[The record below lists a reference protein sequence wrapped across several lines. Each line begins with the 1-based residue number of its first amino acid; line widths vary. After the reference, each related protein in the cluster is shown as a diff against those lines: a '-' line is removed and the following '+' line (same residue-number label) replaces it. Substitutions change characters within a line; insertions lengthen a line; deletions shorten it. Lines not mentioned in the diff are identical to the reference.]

1 LQAVSRQRG
10 YGLFFKVFS
19 INNNYL
25 NFMKR
30 SKLTLTL
37 VLSFLFSGLMAQEY
51 TGPFNHSLMD
61 EKFYDLI
68 VGESSGDRA
77 FYHIL
82 DIAPYERDRKSED
95 YKGLF
100 MESVYVVDKLKSYG
114 FADATTE
121 QLGKTK
127 TWDGVSATL
136 WEIAP
141 KTAKLADYRDLA
153 AILGQGSKSAHVTAE
168 LVWVGRGTQAE
179 IDAVDLKGKIAV
191 TEASASRV
199 HDLAVKA
206 GAVGIITFYSPR
218 PLVDPIQIPNS
229 GIRGGDNATFCINL
243 TPRDGYALRDRLLRG
258 EKITVKADIET
269 ATEETE
275 IEVPTC
281 VIKGADA
288 NAEEVILCAHLYE
301 GYVKLGANDN
311 ISGAAALI
319 EIARTLNELIETG
332 QLPRP
337 KRSIRFIWIPEFQGS
352 IPWAVKHKDILDRT
366 LCNINLDMVGLWLS
380 KSESMYCLHR
390 TTMGNPHYLNDV
402 AESFYHYMGATNKSF
417 VATGMGRPDAL
428 KPVHSVTGSK
438 DPFYYSI
445 NAHYGASDHEVF
457 NDWGVQ
463 VPGVIMITWPDNYYH
478 TSGDRPEICDPTQL
492 HRAIVLAAVSAYTIA
507 EAGEEGAVKIA
518 SEVAANAAKRMAIK
532 MRYDLSMLNAATAAD
547 FAQLYRTAKF
557 NQDAM
562 LKNEIATLATVL
574 ELAPTSAAL
583 KGYVTTLQDGVK
595 AAWTINGKNIDAA
608 MKVKAS
614 ALGVAPIKAITLSA
628 EEKAAAKVY
637 PRSTAKVKEAGY
649 GVLRTVPAA
658 LMAQYGFD
666 KRGAVNHGAEIAKL
680 TVGGTNSI
688 LDIKKMLDAQFPNPD
703 NLETISKYL
712 EMLKE
717 AGLVT
722 Y

>member
-1 LQAVSRQRG
+1 
-10 YGLFFKVFS
+10 
-19 INNNYL
+19 
-25 NFMKR
+25 MKR
-30 SKLTLTL
+30 RKLTFALL
-37 VLSFLFSGLMAQEY
+37 LSFIVVKMMGQEY

-77 FYHIL
+77 YYHIL

-100 MESVYVVDKLKSYG
+100 MESKYVVDKLKGYG

-136 WEIAP
+136 WEVSP
-141 KTAKLADYRDLA
+141 NTSKLADYRDLA

-179 IDAVDLKGKIAV
+179 INAADLKGKIAV
-191 TEASASRV
+191 TEASAGRV

-206 GAVGIITFYSPR
+206 GAVGIISFYSPR

-229 GIRGGDNATFCINL
+229 GIRGNNATFCINL

-269 ATEETE
+269 TTEETE

-281 VIKGADA
+281 VIKGSEADA
-288 NAEEVILCAHLYE
+288 EEIILCAHLYE

-311 ISGAAALI
+311 ISGSAALI
-319 EIARTLNELIETG
+319 EVARTLNELIESG

-337 KRSIRFIWIPEFQGS
+337 KRSIRFIWVPEFQGT
-352 IPWAVKHKDILDRT
+352 IPWAVKHKDILAKT

-380 KSESMYCLHR
+380 KSQSMYCLHR

-402 AESFYHYMGATNKSF
+402 AESFYHYMGATNKAF

-428 KPVHSVTGSK
+428 KPVYSVTGSR

-463 VPGVIMITWPDNYYH
+463 APGVIMITWPDNYYH

-507 EAGEEGAVKIA
+507 EAGEEGAAKIA
-518 SEVAANAAKRMAIK
+518 SEVASNAAKRMAIK
-532 MRYDLSMLNAATAAD
+532 MRYDL
-547 FAQLYRTAKF
+547 AQLNGATVETLAGLYRNAKF
-557 NQDAM
+557 NQDAF
-562 LKNEIATLATVL
+562 LNNELATLATVM
-574 ELAPTSAAL
+574 ELAPASASL
-583 KGYVTTLQDGVK
+583 KELVISLQSNVK
-595 AAWTINGKNIDAA
+595 TVWMANGRSIDAA
-608 MKVKAS
+608 MKLKAS
-614 ALGVAPIKAITLSA
+614 SLGVAPSKIVLSA
-628 EEKAAAKVY
+628 EEKSASKVY
-637 PRSTAKVKEAGY
+637 PRSTAKVKETGY
-649 GVLRTVPAA
+649 GVLRTVPAEM
-658 LMAQYGFD
+658 MAKYGFN

-680 TVGGTNSI
+680 TVGGKNSV

-703 NLETISKYL
+703 SLETITRYL
-712 EMLKE
+712 EMLKA
-717 AGLVT
+717 AGLVE

>member
-1 LQAVSRQRG
+1 
-10 YGLFFKVFS
+10 
-19 INNNYL
+19 
-25 NFMKR
+25 M
-30 SKLTLTL
+30 
-37 VLSFLFSGLMAQEY
+37 VLSFLVNGMMAQEY
-51 TGPFNHSLMD
+51 TSPFIHSLMD

-68 VGESSGDRA
+68 VGESSGERA
-77 FYHIL
+77 YYHIL

-100 MESVYVVDKLKSYG
+100 MESVYVVNKLKSYG

-121 QLGKTK
+121 LLGKSK
-127 TWDGVSATL
+127 VWDGVSATL
-136 WEIAP
+136 WEVSP
-141 KTAKLADYRDLA
+141 KTAKMADYRDLA
-153 AILGQGSKSAHVTAE
+153 AVLGEGSKSAHVTAE
-168 LVWVGRGTQAE
+168 LAWIGRGTQAE
-179 IDAVDLKGKIAV
+179 INAVDLKGKIAV
-191 TEASASRV
+191 TEASAGRV

-206 GAVGIITFYSPR
+206 GAVGIITYYSPR

-229 GIRGGDNATFCINL
+229 GIRRGENATFCINL
-243 TPRDGYALRDRLLRG
+243 TPRDGYALRDRLLKG

-269 ATEETE
+269 ATEETN

-288 NAEEVILCAHLYE
+288 NAEEIILCAHLYE

-311 ISGAAALI
+311 ISGSAALI
-319 EIARTLNELIETG
+319 EVARTLNELIESG

-337 KRSIRFIWIPEFQGS
+337 KRSIRFIWMPEFEGS
-352 IPWAVKHKDILDRT
+352 IPWAIKHKDILDRT

-402 AESFYHYMGATNKSF
+402 AESYYHYLSATNKSF

-428 KPVHSVTGSK
+428 KPVHSVTGSR

-457 NDWGVQ
+457 SDWGVQ

-518 SEVAANAAKRMAIK
+518 SEVAANSSKRMAIK
-532 MRYDLSMLNAATAAD
+532 MRHDLSQLNAATAEN
-547 FAQLYRTAKF
+547 FAKLYRAAKF
-557 NQDAM
+557 NQDAVM
-562 LKNEIATLATVL
+562 KNELATLATVQ
-574 ELAPTSAAL
+574 ELAPASAAL
-583 KGYVTTLQDGVK
+583 KSYISTLQEGVK
-595 AAWTINGKNIDAA
+595 SAWAANSKSIDAA

-614 ALGVAPIKAITLSA
+614 ALGVAPVKAIVLSA
-628 EEKAAAKVY
+628 EEKAAAKVF
-637 PRSTAKVKEAGY
+637 PRSTAKVKETGY
-649 GVLRTVPAA
+649 GVLRTVSPD
-658 LMAQYGFD
+658 LMKKYGFE
-666 KRGAVNHGAEIAKL
+666 KRGAVNYGAEIGKL

-703 NLETISKYL
+703 SLETVTKYL

-717 AGLVT
+717 AGLVN

>member
-1 LQAVSRQRG
+1 MRRG
-10 YGLFFKVFS
+10 
-19 INNNYL
+19 
-25 NFMKR
+25 
-30 SKLTLTL
+30 KLILIM
-37 VLSFLFSGLMAQEY
+37 VLSFLVKGVMAQEY
-51 TGPFNHSLMD
+51 TSPFIHSLMD

-68 VGESSGDRA
+68 VGESSGERA
-77 FYHIL
+77 YYHIL

-121 QLGKTK
+121 LLGKSK
-127 TWDGVSATL
+127 AWDGVSATL
-136 WEIAP
+136 WEVSP
-141 KTAKLADYRDLA
+141 KTAKMADYKDLA
-153 AILGQGSKSAHVTAE
+153 AILGEGSKSAHVTAE
-168 LVWVGRGTQAE
+168 LAWVGRGTQTE
-179 IDAVDLKGKIAV
+179 INAVDLKGKIAV
-191 TEASASRV
+191 TEASAGRV

-206 GAVGIITFYSPR
+206 GAVGIITYYSPR

-229 GIRGGDNATFCINL
+229 GIRRCENATFCINL

-269 ATEETE
+269 TTEETN

-288 NAEEVILCAHLYE
+288 NAEEIILCAHLYE

-311 ISGAAALI
+311 ISGSAALI
-319 EIARTLNELIETG
+319 EVARTLNELIESG

-337 KRSIRFIWIPEFQGS
+337 KRSIRFIWMPEFEGS
-352 IPWAVKHKDILDRT
+352 IPWAIKHKDILNRT

-402 AESFYHYMGATNKSF
+402 AESYYHYLSATNKSF

-428 KPVHSVTGSK
+428 KPVHSVTGSR

-445 NAHYGASDHEVF
+445 NAHYGYSDHEVF

-518 SEVAANAAKRMAIK
+518 SEVAANSSKRMAIK
-532 MRYDLSMLNAATAAD
+532 MRHDLSLLNAATAEN
-547 FAQLYRTAKF
+547 FAQLYRTARF

-562 LKNEIATLATVL
+562 MKNELATLATVQ
-574 ELAPTSAAL
+574 ELAPASAAL
-583 KGYVTTLQDGVK
+583 KSYITTLQEGVK
-595 AAWTINGKNIDAA
+595 AAWTANGKSIDAA

-614 ALGVAPIKAITLSA
+614 VLGVAPVKAIVLTA
-628 EEKAAAKVY
+628 EEKAASKVF

-649 GVLRTVPAA
+649 GVLRTVSAD
-658 LMAQYGFD
+658 LMQKYGFA
-666 KRGAVNHGAEIAKL
+666 KRGAVTYGAEIAKL

-688 LDIKKMLDAQFPNPD
+688 LDIKKMLDAQFPDPD
-703 NLETISKYL
+703 SLETVTKYL

-717 AGLVT
+717 AGLVN

>member
-1 LQAVSRQRG
+1 
-10 YGLFFKVFS
+10 
-19 INNNYL
+19 
-25 NFMKR
+25 M
-30 SKLTLTL
+30 
-37 VLSFLFSGLMAQEY
+37 VLSFLVNGMMAQEY
-51 TGPFNHSLMD
+51 TSPFIHSLMD

-68 VGESSGDRA
+68 VGESSGERA
-77 FYHIL
+77 YYHIL

-100 MESVYVVDKLKSYG
+100 MESVYVVNKLKSYG

-121 QLGKTK
+121 LLGKSK
-127 TWDGVSATL
+127 VWDGVSATL
-136 WEIAP
+136 WEVSP
-141 KTAKLADYRDLA
+141 KTAKMADYRDLA
-153 AILGQGSKSAHVTAE
+153 AVLGEGSKSAHVTAE
-168 LVWVGRGTQAE
+168 LAWIGRGTQAE
-179 IDAVDLKGKIAV
+179 INAVDLKGKIAV
-191 TEASASRV
+191 TEASAGRV

-206 GAVGIITFYSPR
+206 GAVGIITYYSPR

-229 GIRGGDNATFCINL
+229 GIRRGENATFCINL

-269 ATEETE
+269 ATEETN

-288 NAEEVILCAHLYE
+288 NAEEIILCAHLYE

-311 ISGAAALI
+311 ISGSAALI
-319 EIARTLNELIETG
+319 EVARTLNELIESG

-337 KRSIRFIWIPEFQGS
+337 KRSIRFIWMPEFEGS
-352 IPWAVKHKDILDRT
+352 IPWAIKHKDILDRT

-402 AESFYHYMGATNKSF
+402 AESYYHYLSATNKSF

-428 KPVHSVTGSK
+428 KPVHSVTGSR

-445 NAHYGASDHEVF
+445 NAHYGYSDHEVF

-518 SEVAANAAKRMAIK
+518 SEVAANSSKRMAIK
-532 MRYDLSMLNAATAAD
+532 MRHDLSQLNAATAEN

-557 NQDAM
+557 NQDAVM
-562 LKNEIATLATVL
+562 KNELATLATVQ
-574 ELAPTSAAL
+574 ELAPASFAL
-583 KGYVTTLQDGVK
+583 KSYITTLQEGVK
-595 AAWTINGKNIDAA
+595 AAWTANGKSIDAA

-614 ALGVAPIKAITLSA
+614 ALGIAPIKAIVLSA
-628 EEKAAAKVY
+628 EEKAAAKVF

-649 GVLRTVPAA
+649 GVLRTVSPD
-658 LMAQYGFD
+658 LMKKYGFA
-666 KRGAVNHGAEIAKL
+666 KRGAVTYGGEIGKL

-688 LDIKKMLDAQFPNPD
+688 LDIKKMLDAQFPDPD
-703 NLETISKYL
+703 SLETITKYL

-717 AGLVT
+717 AGLVN

>member
-1 LQAVSRQRG
+1 MRKNKL
-10 YGLFFKVFS
+10 
-19 INNNYL
+19 I
-25 NFMKR
+25 
-30 SKLTLTL
+30 LTL
-37 VLSFLFSGLMAQEY
+37 LFSFMVSALMAQEY
-51 TGPFNHSLMD
+51 TTPFNHSLMA
-61 EKFYDLI
+61 EKYYDLI
-68 VGESSGDRA
+68 VGESSGERA

-82 DIAPYERDRKSED
+82 DMAPYERDRKSED

-100 MESVYVVDKLKSYG
+100 MESIYVVDKLKSYG

-121 QLGKTK
+121 LLGKTK

-136 WEIAP
+136 WEVAP
-141 KTAKLADYRDLA
+141 KTTKIADYRDLA

-168 LVWVGRGTQAE
+168 LAWIGRGTQAE
-179 IDAVDLKGKIAV
+179 IAAVELKGKIAV
-191 TEASASRV
+191 TEVAASRV
-199 HDLAVKA
+199 HDAAVKA
-206 GAVGIITFYSPR
+206 GAVGVITYYSPR

-229 GIRGGDNATFCINL
+229 GLRGGDNATFCINL
-243 TPRDGYALRDRLLRG
+243 TPRDGYALRDRLLGG

-269 ATEETE
+269 TTEETE

-288 NAEEVILCAHLYE
+288 NAEEVILCAHLFE

-311 ISGAAALI
+311 ISGSAALL
-319 EIARTLNELIETG
+319 EVARTLNELIENG

-352 IPWAVKHKDILDRT
+352 IPWAVKHKEILDHT

-402 AESFYHYMGATNKSF
+402 AESFYHYMGATNKGF

-428 KPVHSVTGSK
+428 KPVHSVTGSR

-492 HRAIVLAAVSAYTIA
+492 HRAIVLASVSAYTIA

-532 MRYDLSMLNAATAAD
+532 MRYDLSLLNGATSD
-547 FAQLYRTAKF
+547 NFASLYRSAKF

-562 LKNEIATLATVL
+562 LKNEIATLATVM
-574 ELAPTSAAL
+574 ELAPASVAL
-583 KGYVTTLQDGVK
+583 KGLISTMQESVK
-595 AAWTINGKNIDAA
+595 SAWAANGKNIDAA

-614 ALGVAPIKAITLSA
+614 SLGVAPIKSIALSA
-628 EEKAAAKVY
+628 AEKAAAKVY
-637 PRSTAKVKEAGY
+637 PRSTAKVKETGY
-649 GVLRTVPAA
+649 GVLRTVPAET
-658 LMAQYGFD
+658 MAKYGFD
-666 KRGAVNHGAEIAKL
+666 KRGAVNHGGEIAKL

-703 NLETISKYL
+703 SLETITKYL